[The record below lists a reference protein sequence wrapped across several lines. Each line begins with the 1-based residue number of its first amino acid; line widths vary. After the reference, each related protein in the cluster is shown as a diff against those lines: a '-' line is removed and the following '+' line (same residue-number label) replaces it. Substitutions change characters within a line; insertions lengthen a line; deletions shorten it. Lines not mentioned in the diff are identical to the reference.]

1 MPPDD
6 FTPLFSSG
14 QDTPAGA
21 LIFAMIGEELILTTT
36 GALPQHAELAL
47 PTPHS
52 DLVIGTYGGVACCAN
67 WWPAGT
73 ELPAALQARPMR
85 DAMASL
91 DGALVSIAI
100 RAKQLLLWDRHSR
113 YCGACGTPTEPL
125 SGEPAKRCPA
135 CGLRDYPRLSPAA
148 MILIRRG
155 PDLLLARS
163 PHFRPGMYSALA
175 GFVEA
180 GETVENCIH
189 REVFEEV
196 GLRVGSLR
204 YFGSQSWPF
213 PHSLMLAFH
222 ADYVGGD
229 IVPQPGEIEHAD
241 WYAFDALPDLPSSIS
256 IAGLLIADA
265 VRDLAAHYPPDW
277 RTRA

>member
-1 MPPDD
+1 MPSDE
-6 FTPLFSSG
+6 FTPLFFAG
-14 QDTPAGA
+14 QEANEDAQ
-21 LIFAMIGEELILTTT
+21 LFAMIGEDLIFTAA
-36 GALPQHAELAL
+36 GALPRHSELRL
-47 PTPHS
+47 SMPHS
-52 DLVIGTYGGVACCAN
+52 DLTIGRLDHTDCRAC

-73 ELPAALQARPMR
+73 ALPDTFNLRSMR

-91 DGALVSIAI
+91 DAASVPVAV

-113 YCGACGTPTEPL
+113 YCGVCGTATEAL
-125 SGEPAKRCPA
+125 TGEPAKQCPA
-135 CGLRDYPRLSPAA
+135 CGTRDYPRLSPAA

-155 PDLLLARS
+155 PQLLLARS

-180 GETVENCIH
+180 GETVETCVH
-189 REVFEEV
+189 REVLEEV
-196 GLRVGSLR
+196 GLQVNNLR

-222 ADYVGGD
+222 ADYVGGQ
-229 IVPQPGEIEHAD
+229 IVPQPGEIEHAE
-241 WYAFDALPDLPSSIS
+241 WYAFNDLPDLPSPIS

-265 VRDLAAHYPPDW
+265 VQELQARYPTD
-277 RTRA
+277 